1 MHEEPGGL
9 ANAEVRWRTR
19 AIGRALPFMVFAC
32 ILLGF
37 AAFDASIIDE
47 LVNVRRGHVFALTQ
61 GATVAGINIPIFLL
75 ALYLAWEVFRFA
87 WRWVDQ
93 VAIEATPVGLFPH
106 RSTLMKPLKWGEV
119 SDLSYKTI
127 RRAPS
132 LVIKLCDGSTRTI
145 RGVENETGAAEK
157 FAAHAREKVFAS
169 EVSDTVADRGQ
180 SRQHLL

>member
-75 ALYLAWEVFRFA
+75 ALYLKNHMY
-87 WRWVDQ
+87 
-93 VAIEATPVGLFPH
+93 L
-106 RSTLMKPLKWGEV
+106 
-119 SDLSYKTI
+119 
-127 RRAPS
+127 
-132 LVIKLCDGSTRTI
+132 
-145 RGVENETGAAEK
+145 
-157 FAAHAREKVFAS
+157 
-169 EVSDTVADRGQ
+169 
-180 SRQHLL
+180 